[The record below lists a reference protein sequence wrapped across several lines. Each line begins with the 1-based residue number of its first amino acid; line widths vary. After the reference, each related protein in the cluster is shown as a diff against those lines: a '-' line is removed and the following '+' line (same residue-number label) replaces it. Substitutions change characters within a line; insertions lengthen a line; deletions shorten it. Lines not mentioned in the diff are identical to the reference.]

1 MYAIGLPINWGGARG
16 VKSGRQSVLAV
27 PWVVSGKRK
36 SGLRVDGGIHEFS
49 VFHLGVPSVDHS
61 TWSHCRGG
69 SWTPRITSKGLSID
83 TPLGLKELTAKSR
96 VAGPLYWPSCSDLA
110 THQKNS
116 VKTALVV
123 LEAICGSGHTFASGH

>member
-1 MYAIGLPINWGGARG
+1 MAKRPQEPLGSLKTSTPQ
-16 VKSGRQSVLAV
+16 GRRYWPVLAGSNWRARSDV
-27 PWVVSGKRK
+27 QKGRSLDPTR
-36 SGLRVDGGIHEFS
+36 
-49 VFHLGVPSVDHS
+49 
-61 TWSHCRGG
+61 THCRGG